1 MDKSF
6 LASFIVF
13 AVDAGIVVF
22 VGMLLLGKFQGR
34 IYGLGRWYYRVKDK
48 SLYWQVMIGYVLLIG
63 TLLYMRI
70 CVFPERLFPY
80 LAN

>member
-1 MDKSF
+1 MDNSF

-22 VGMLLLGKFQGR
+22 VGMLLFGKIQGR
-34 IYGLGRWYYRVKDK
+34 IYALGRWYHKDKDK
-48 SLYWQVMIGYVLLIG
+48 SLYWQVMIGYVLLIV

-80 LAN
+80 LSN